1 MANNKSDKFLKL
13 IGKHQER
20 KKEQKFKGTLA
31 EYLRVVESNNS
42 VVKLAHKR
50 LFDSI
55 TAHGV
60 TKMEKSN
67 ERCNKLFN
75 GEEMRTYDYFQ
86 DKFFGMERS
95 LAKIMRFLRSA
106 SLKGE
111 ESRQVLLLLGPVG
124 AGKSALMEHIKLAL
138 EESDSMYHID
148 GCPIHEEPLHLIPRS
163 LREEF
168 QKIYGVKIE
177 GDLCPV
183 CRHRLKEEFD
193 NDYTKMPITQ
203 SSFSVRG
210 RRGVGVVP
218 PMDANSQD
226 VTILVGSEDISKL
239 DLYPEDDPRVLSLN
253 GAFNVGNRGIVEF
266 VEVFKNEIEFLHTMI
281 TATQEKAVPSPGKG
295 PMIYFD
301 GVILAHCNEA
311 EWNKFKSE
319 NTNEAILDRIV
330 RVNVPYCLEVSE
342 ETKIYEKMLGLSDF
356 DGHIAPHTLE
366 VAAMFAVLS
375 RLHASN
381 KVDFLTKMKI
391 YDGKS
396 VIEKGQIKKIDINDL
411 REEARDEGMTG
422 ISTRFIMKA
431 IDSALSDSEKNMVT
445 PISIREILIKQVK
458 DQIVVEDDRNRYLD
472 FLGKTL
478 HEEYLNILEKEI
490 TKAFVS
496 AYDEQAEAL
505 FNNYLD
511 HAEAYVNLSTVKDS
525 ITKEEIQPDEKF
537 MASIE
542 EQIGITG
549 TSREN
554 FRVDITAYMFSKLRR
569 GEKVDWQSYEPLKEA
584 IESKLTSS
592 VKEISR
598 IVTKSKSRDKKQ
610 QGKYNEMVKTLIDDY
625 GYNEK
630 SAEEVIKFAANN
642 LWRDS

>member
-163 LREEF
+163 LRKEF

-203 SSFSVRG
+203 ASFSVRG

-511 HAEAYVNLSTVKDS
+511 HAEAYVNLATVKDS

-569 GEKVDWQSYEPLKEA
+569 GEKVDWQSYEPLREA

-610 QGKYNEMVKTLIDDY
+610 QGKYNEMVKTLIDEY
-625 GYNEK
+625 GYDEN